1 MAFGLSVKDILARTD
16 SELYAPSVDVTPA
29 KRKGSPQELEA
40 TLNEKAQSTPN
51 LLGSEKRL
59 GGLVPDRPN
68 SHKRAKSTSERNGT
82 PGSCKRKSPYRYES
96 ARVKHVRD
104 CLDPICGQRLPLI
117 QDAMLDKDPIP
128 FNLRKQ
134 LQEISSVIVISDD
147 EDVSLPVDE
156 DAHDVNN
163 ASKETPLSN
172 ASDEEPVRR
181 TDVPR
186 TNARD
191 ANQDC
196 NQESNAQDSDVRPSP
211 NKRRSK
217 EERTPPTVSQMYD
230 KLRKILSDKL
240 TPGEKKGRI
249 YVMRDEKRPHL
260 CKIGRSVDSDK
271 RAASIRRACE
281 IDCEEVFSLD
291 VDRYTRT
298 ELLIHAYL
306 SDMCR
311 PYRCTNKS
319 CNRMH
324 GEWFVISAEAAIS
337 AVERWVQFMNQHDPY
352 DIKSLELNPF
362 WSLWLKAHSIPC
374 TDIDADLVRARW
386 DAIISP
392 STLDWSCV
400 WFVFVQGIVKKFF
413 WPMFATLGWTMTFV
427 TVRHPAAFSL
437 MAMSVVGTF
446 FSMTRNPHLL
456 RDIAGKFK

>member
-1 MAFGLSVKDILARTD
+1 M
-16 SELYAPSVDVTPA
+16 
-29 KRKGSPQELEA
+29 
-40 TLNEKAQSTPN
+40 
-51 LLGSEKRL
+51 
-59 GGLVPDRPN
+59 PDRPN

-117 QDAMLDKDPIP
+117 QDAMLDEDPIP

-172 ASDEEPVRR
+172 VSDEEPVRR
-181 TDVPR
+181 TDVPH

-211 NKRRSK
+211 DKRKSK
-217 EERTPPTVSQMYD
+217 GDRTPPTVSQMHN
-230 KLRKILSDKL
+230 KLRKTLSDKL
-240 TPGEKKGRI
+240 TPRDKKGFV
-249 YVMRDEKRPHL
+249 YVMRDRKRPHL
-260 CKIGRSVDSDK
+260 CKIGRSVDSEK

-281 IDCEEVFSLD
+281 IECEEVFSLP
-291 VDRYTRT
+291 VDCCMRT
-298 ELLIHAYL
+298 ELLVHAYL
-306 SDMCR
+306 SDTCQ
-311 PYRCTNKS
+311 PYRCTSKS
-319 CNRMH
+319 CNKAH
-324 GEWFVISAEAAIS
+324 EEWFVISAEAAIS
-337 AVERWVQFMNQHDPY
+337 AVKRWVQFMNQHDPY
-352 DIKSLELNPF
+352 DIKSRGLDPF
-362 WSLWLKAHSIPC
+362 WTLWLKTHSNPC
-374 TDIDADLVRARW
+374 TDLDADLVRARW
-386 DAIISP
+386 NAIISP
-392 STLDWSCV
+392 STFNWSRV
-400 WFVFVQGIVKKFF
+400 WFVFIRGIVKEFS
-413 WPMFATLGWTMTFV
+413 WPIFATLGWTMTFV
-427 TVRHPAAFSL
+427 TVRHPAAFVL

-456 RDIAGKFK
+456 RDIAGMFE